1 MLAKLADARFRDIR
15 VPGTGSGLCRRWR
28 YHRGVTDFELAHR
41 YDTVNLYRRGAAA
54 KVELNR
60 PERMN
65 AWDAQ
70 LARDLLD
77 ALTGVAGDPG
87 VRAVM
92 LTGAGR
98 AFSSGADLKES
109 QGEGEAGPRD
119 LYSVLTER
127 YHPLI
132 LGVREMPKPVVA
144 AVNGAA
150 AGIGLSLALACDLV
164 MAAESAYFLLAFVN
178 IGLVPDGGSS
188 LLVPSRVGFARAAEM
203 AMLGERIAARLA
215 QEWGLINQ
223 VWPDEELQERAAELV
238 TRLADGPTRAHA
250 GIKRQ
255 LNNWLYQRMGE
266 QLEFEAK
273 IQQEMS
279 ASGDFAEGVRA
290 FTEKRPPRFTGA

>member
-1 MLAKLADARFRDIR
+1 MIAKLANDRYVVTTPQA
-15 VPGTGSGLCRRWR
+15 PGQGLYRRGR
-28 YHRGVTDFELAHR
+28 YDPVVTDFELAQG
-41 YDTVNLYRRGAAA
+41 YDTVNVYRRGAVV

-60 PERMN
+60 PDRMN
-65 AWDAQ
+65 AWNAQ
-70 LARDLLD
+70 LARDLLA
-77 ALTGVAGDPG
+77 ALTSAGEDPG
-87 VRAVM
+87 VRAVL

-109 QGEGEAGPRD
+109 QSPDEAGPHD
-119 LYSVLTER
+119 LYSVLTQR

-132 LGVREMPKPVVA
+132 LGVREMPKPAVA

-164 MAAESAYFLLAFVN
+164 IAAESAYFLLAFVN

-203 AMLGERIAARLA
+203 AMLGERIAARQA

-223 VWPDEELQERAAELV
+223 VWPDDELQQRAGELAV
-238 TRLADGPTRAHA
+238 RLADGPTRAHA

-273 IQQEMS
+273 IQQEMG
-279 ASGDFAEGVRA
+279 ASGDFAEGVKA

>member
-1 MLAKLADARFRDIR
+1 M
-15 VPGTGSGLCRRWR
+15 
-28 YHRGVTDFELAHR
+28 TDFELAHR
-41 YDTVNLYRRGAAA
+41 YDTVNLYRRGTAA

-60 PERMN
+60 PGRMN

-70 LARDLLD
+70 LARDLLA
-77 ALTGVAGDPG
+77 ALTGVAEDPG

-98 AFSSGADLKES
+98 AFSSGADIKD
-109 QGEGEAGPRD
+109 GPVGGPDAANEVYR
-119 LYSVLTER
+119 VLTER

-144 AVNGAA
+144 VVNGAA

-164 MAAESAYFLLAFVN
+164 MAGESAYFLLAFVN

-188 LLVPSRVGFARAAEM
+188 VLVPSRVGFARAAEM
-203 AMLGERIAARLA
+203 AMLGERIDARLA

-223 VWPDEELQERAAELV
+223 VWPDDELAERAAGLV
-238 TRLADGPTRAHA
+238 TKLANGPTRAYS

-273 IQQEMS
+273 IQQEMGE
-279 ASGDFAEGVRA
+279 SGDFAEGVRA
-290 FTEKRPPRFTGA
+290 FTEKRPPHFSGA